1 MQEEA
6 AIFKIPCLV
15 IREKTERP
23 ETIMSGSAKLVHNDY
38 VKIKKNM
45 KFFIKTKHVTKRIPE
60 YDVKNVSSRIL
71 GILKKY

>member
-1 MQEEA
+1 
-6 AIFKIPCLV
+6 
-15 IREKTERP
+15 
-23 ETIMSGSAKLVHNDY
+23 MSGSAKLVHNDY

-60 YDVKNVSSRIL
+60 YDVKNVSSIIL